1 MLKKLLCCCFAI
13 LIFVQKSHG
22 RNVFLHINQDK
33 DRKYFFLDKE
43 EEKTLDNILKQIKG
57 QLWFEA
63 FKLEK
68 KIKNVG
74 FSQAVNTYITL
85 KKFESMTNFSI
96 QEIKGLMDFN
106 VENHF
111 LSSFEDFNV
120 IIENAYLD
128 DIIKYDDVHKYF
140 SSFASKNIIVG
151 VKLLK
156 DLGDHIKET
165 EKNETEKNKKLKD
178 LNKKISNFWTF
189 KELSEDDERVF
200 YQNFSDDIPDSATI
214 LKIKLLIFKR
224 KNFVSVMNYLK
235 DETHRRLFDTII
247 KMSVA
252 TSDIDKIL
260 EDVPKEL
267 IKDETLQFVKLL
279 YFRRTKNL
287 DDAVKILLGLK
298 ESEIFSNYWWV
309 YRHIYARNLL
319 AEKKYKQAYA
329 ISSGFA
335 GKRGME
341 YSESE
346 WLSGWIAFNYLK
358 QNTVALKHFQ
368 NLYNY
373 VAFPSSISD
382 SAYWI
387 AKIYESGNMKKDAL
401 KWYNISSKYSTTFY
415 GQLSHYAKYNMLAEN
430 GESYQEIVFPTP
442 QEATEDEME
451 SLNNNRVVKLG
462 ILYYKYLN
470 ERDNGFEIL
479 KYAVQKNLKRRG
491 EISELIEILE
501 TFNDENIIIPLAKLA
516 SHRMVFFLKH
526 LFPMLRS
533 IKKSETESGLIHAII
548 KQESGFV
555 IKAESVAGALG
566 FMQIMPATARQLC
579 KDLRITYSQYKL
591 QHDPQYNITLGKYYI
606 KTLLQ
611 KYKESKVLAIA
622 AYNAGPSNCNRW
634 LQDYGDPRDENTIES
649 VVNWIESIPF
659 KETRNYVKRVL
670 ENLIVYEYMMAN
682 M

>member
-1 MLKKLLCCCFAI
+1 MLKKLLCCCFVV
-13 LIFVQKSHG
+13 LVLVQKSYS
-22 RNVFLHINQDK
+22 RNVFLHINQEK

-43 EEKTLDNILKQIKG
+43 EEKTLDNIIKQVKSRSW
-57 QLWFEA
+57 LEA

-74 FSQAVNTYITL
+74 FSKAINTYITV
-85 KKFESMTNFSI
+85 KKFESTANFSV
-96 QEIKGLMDFN
+96 QEIKGLIEFN
-106 VENHF
+106 TENHF
-111 LSSFEDFNV
+111 LYSFNDFNV

-128 DIIKYDDVHKYF
+128 DVVKYSDVHKYF
-140 SSFASKNIIVG
+140 SSFASKNIIVNI
-151 VKLLK
+151 KLFK
-156 DLGDHIKET
+156 DLGESIKET
-165 EKNETEKNKKLKD
+165 EKNEAEKGKKLKE

-189 KELSEDDERVF
+189 KELNDDDGRVF

-224 KNFVSVMNYLK
+224 KNFAPTINYLK
-235 DETHRRLFDTII
+235 DELYKRLFDVII
-247 KMSVA
+247 KIS
-252 TSDIDKIL
+252 TSTDDIDKIL
-260 EDVPKEL
+260 KDVPKEL
-267 IKDETLQFVKLL
+267 SGDEVLQFTKLL
-279 YFRRTKNL
+279 YFRKTKNS
-287 DDAVKILLGLK
+287 DDAVKILLNLK
-298 ESEIFSNYWWV
+298 ESEIFSNHWWV

-319 AEKKYKQAYA
+319 AEKKYKQAYI
-329 ISSGFA
+329 ISSGFVGRKGA
-335 GKRGME
+335 E

-368 NLYNY
+368 NLYSY

-387 AKIYESGNMKKDAL
+387 AKIYESNNMKRDAL
-401 KWYNISSKYSTTFY
+401 KWYNISSKYPTTFY
-415 GQLSHYAKYNMLAEN
+415 GQLSHYAKYNILVDS
-430 GESYQEIVFPTP
+430 GEEYQEIIFPTP
-442 QEATEDEME
+442 QEATAEEME
-451 SLNNNRVVKLG
+451 NLNNNEVVKLG

-479 KYAVQKNLKRRG
+479 KYAVQKGLKSRG

-533 IKKSETESGLIHAII
+533 VKKSEAESGLIHAII

-566 FMQIMPATARQLC
+566 FMQIMPATAKQLC

-591 QHDPQYNITLGKYYI
+591 QHDPQYNIVLGKHYI
-606 KTLLQ
+606 RTLLRR
-611 KYKESKVLAIA
+611 YKESKVLAIA

-634 LQDYGDPRDENTIES
+634 LQDYGDPRDENTISS
-649 VVNWIESIPF
+649 VVNWVESIPF

-670 ENLIVYEYMMAN
+670 ENLIVYEYIMAN